1 MCRSIKPLR
10 RADSDTTTGEIEAAA
25 LQFVR
30 KVSNYRAP
38 SARNQDAFDAAVS
51 EIADASRRMLETLGV
66 EIVDGPNRW
75 TTRAGEIRYEAPHE
89 HSHEHPHPHAQAGA
103 G

>member
-30 KVSNYRAP
+30 KVSNYRTP
-38 SARNQDAFDAAVS
+38 SAKNQDAFDAAVA
-51 EIADASRRMLETLGV
+51 EIADASRKMLETLGV
-66 EIVDGPNRW
+66 EVIDGPNRW
-75 TTRAGEIRYEAPHE
+75 MTRAGEIRYETAGDHA
-89 HSHEHPHPHAQAGA
+89 HPHPHPHPVAG
-103 G
+103 

>member
-10 RADSDTTTGEIEAAA
+10 RSDSDTTTGEIEAAA

-38 SARNQDAFDAAVS
+38 SSRNADAFETAVA
-51 EIADASRRMLETLGV
+51 EIAEASRRMLETLGV
-66 EIVDGPNRW
+66 EVVDGPNRW
-75 TTRAGEIRYEAPHE
+75 IPGSGTPHRHGPASPE
-89 HSHEHPHPHAQAGA
+89 HTH
-103 G
+103 

>member
-10 RADSDTTTGEIEAAA
+10 RSESDTTTGEIEAAA

-38 SARNQDAFDAAVS
+38 SARNAEAFEMAVA
-51 EIADASRRMLETLGV
+51 EIASASRRMLETLGV
-66 EIVDGPNRW
+66 DIVEGPNRW
-75 TTRAGEIRYEAPHE
+75 TPGSDSGHRHSATTPE
-89 HSHEHPHPHAQAGA
+89 HTH
-103 G
+103 

>member
-10 RADSDTTTGEIEAAA
+10 RSESDTTTGEIEAAA

-38 SARNQDAFDAAVS
+38 SARNAEAFENAVA
-51 EIADASRRMLETLGV
+51 EIASASRRMLETLGV
-66 EIVDGPNRW
+66 DIVEGPNRW
-75 TTRAGEIRYEAPHE
+75 TPGSGSPHRHSATAPE
-89 HSHEHPHPHAQAGA
+89 HTH
-103 G
+103 

>member
-10 RADSDTTTGEIEAAA
+10 RTHSDTTTGEIEAAA

-38 SARNQDAFDAAVS
+38 STRNQAAFEAAVA
-51 EIADASRRMLETLGV
+51 EIADASRRMLEALGV
-66 EIVDGPNRW
+66 EVVDGPNRW
-75 TTRAGEIRYEAPHE
+75 TTRAGEIRYEAAHD
-89 HSHEHPHPHAQAGA
+89 HPHPHPVAG
-103 G
+103 

>member
-10 RADSDTTTGEIEAAA
+10 RSESDTTTGEIEAAA

-38 SARNQDAFDAAVS
+38 SARNAEAFETAVA
-51 EIADASRRMLETLGV
+51 EIASASRRMLETLGV
-66 EIVDGPNRW
+66 DIVEGPNRW
-75 TTRAGEIRYEAPHE
+75 TPSSGSPHRHSATAPE
-89 HSHEHPHPHAQAGA
+89 HTH
-103 G
+103 